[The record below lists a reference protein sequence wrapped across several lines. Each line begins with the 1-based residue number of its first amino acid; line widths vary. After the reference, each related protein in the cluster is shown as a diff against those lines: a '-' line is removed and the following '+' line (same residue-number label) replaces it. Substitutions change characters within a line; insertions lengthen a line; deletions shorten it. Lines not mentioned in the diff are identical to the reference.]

1 MQRIPSKSQ
10 PSYLRGGLTSA
21 AVPEVGDPRQELH
34 VVAAFLLM
42 ASPGIVLLV
51 LGEIAS

>member
-10 PSYLRGGLTSA
+10 LSYLRGGLTSA
-21 AVPEVGDPRQELH
+21 AVPEVGDPRQELL

-42 ASPGIVLLV
+42 ASPGNVLLV